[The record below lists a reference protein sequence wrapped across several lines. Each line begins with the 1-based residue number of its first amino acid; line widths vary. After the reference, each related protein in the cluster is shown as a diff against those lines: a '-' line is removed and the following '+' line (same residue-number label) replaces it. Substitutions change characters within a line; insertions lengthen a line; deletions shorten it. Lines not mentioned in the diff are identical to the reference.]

1 MDLGRSASTYREAE
15 DLFKDFRGRRAGMI
29 KALTTDFT
37 KFYQQCDPEK
47 DNLCLYEFA
56 DETWEVRER
65 PEKVLTEFP
74 ELVIG
79 INLARDVTEEKRWLA
94 DVACHSDAWLLSF
107 SLYWSLR
114 FGFDKETRRQLFV
127 MINTLPTI
135 SEVFLGAANNGE
147 KETIPSNSSKDGPSS
162 EKTWQHSRRGRQI
175 KDDED
180 DDEDEHE
187 DEDDDD
193 DDDDDDAEDDGTCG
207 ACSKTHRQGE
217 FWICCDACKK
227 WYHAE
232 CVRITPSQAEQIKQ
246 YKCPRC
252 CRRKTPSA

>member
-37 KFYQQCDPEK
+37 KFYQQCDP
-47 DNLCLYEFA
+47 
-56 DETWEVRER
+56 
-65 PEKVLTEFP
+65 
-74 ELVIG
+74 G

-147 KETIPSNSSKDGPSS
+147 KETIPSNSIKDGPSS
-162 EKTWQHSRRGRQI
+162 EKASKIGPLTTTRDVSLFLIYSDLAAFQTGASNKGRR
-175 KDDED
+175 
-180 DDEDEHE
+180 
-187 DEDDDD
+187 
-193 DDDDDDAEDDGTCG
+193 
-207 ACSKTHRQGE
+207 
-217 FWICCDACKK
+217 
-227 WYHAE
+227 
-232 CVRITPSQAEQIKQ
+232 
-246 YKCPRC
+246 
-252 CRRKTPSA
+252 RR